1 MFFILNYS
9 KIVFNS
15 ESDGEYDWV
24 KTEFEETVK
33 MSTYL
38 VGLVISDLLCRP
50 TYYNSKLSNQTIAI
64 DICVRSNAIDQTD
77 LAFDSSV
84 PLLEFFE
91 DNFQIQYFMPKL
103 GKKIKIIQ
111 HVKIITNIHYIF
123 FSRSYWCS

>member
-1 MFFILNYS
+1 
-9 KIVFNS
+9 
-15 ESDGEYDWV
+15 
-24 KTEFEETVK
+24 

-38 VGLVISDLLCRP
+38 VGLVISDFLCRP

-103 GKKIKIIQ
+103 GKKLNENQ
-111 HVKIITNIHYIF
+111 SLFNINNIFNLDHIGVRDFDAGGKLFYI
-123 FSRSYWCS
+123 SSIVL